1 MQLNCSNYEVV
12 YGYLI
17 IPSPFSFAE
26 DENCVDKSLSILFTV
41 AASLEQQPI
50 SDWWWVYLGEDSY
63 YNLPASQQITWLL
76 NSFWMNLYA

>member
-1 MQLNCSNYEVV
+1 LQLNCSNYEVV

-50 SDWWWVYLGEDSY
+50 SD
-63 YNLPASQQITWLL
+63 
-76 NSFWMNLYA
+76 